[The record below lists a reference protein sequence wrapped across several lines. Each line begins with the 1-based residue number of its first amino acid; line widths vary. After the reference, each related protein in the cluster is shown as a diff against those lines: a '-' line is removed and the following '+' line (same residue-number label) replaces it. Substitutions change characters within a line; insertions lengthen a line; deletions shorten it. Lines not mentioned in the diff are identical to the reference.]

1 MKKFFCLYLFCLLL
15 TSPVAR
21 CEAKSSTKVTAPT
34 TNAFTPPPELMNEI
48 PEYVDGAGRPVHP
61 YDPSGADGSQPAF
74 EELVRLPSLT
84 PDQVKLVRRIQADSQ
99 LQAKALAKDI
109 KTLQNE
115 LAARQKNTGVGRAE
129 AKGSSLTSVQ
139 YQAPGDMQ
147 SMGDQ
152 QAMQS
157 MDAEMQLPA
166 SDDLL
171 KSKIQN
177 STDQINAANAKSWQ
191 AVLSLLSDQQKM
203 ELEEMRSGKLII
215 SDSQKSPPLSSED
228 PAAAKRSTLI
238 NAGNKPFYAK

>member
-139 YQAPGDMQ
+139 YQAHGD
-147 SMGDQ
+147 
-152 QAMQS
+152 
-157 MDAEMQLPA
+157 MQLPA

>member
-1 MKKFFCLYLFCLLL
+1 MKKLLSLYLICLLSTNPFL
-15 TSPVAR
+15 PCA
-21 CEAKSSTKVTAPT
+21 AKSSTKVKTPAI
-34 TNAFTPPPELMNEI
+34 NVFSPPPELMNEI
-48 PEYVDGAGRPVHP
+48 PGYVDGQGRPIKP

-74 EELVRLPSLT
+74 EEVIRLPSLT
-84 PDQVKLVRRIQADSQ
+84 QDQVKLVRRIQADSQ
-99 LQAKALAKDI
+99 LQAKALEKDV

-115 LAARQKNTGVGRAE
+115 LAARQKSAGARRAD
-129 AKGSSLTSVQ
+129 AKSSSVMSLQ

-157 MDAEMQLPA
+157 MDAEMQLPT

-191 AVLSLLSDQQKM
+191 AVLSVLSDEQKL

-215 SDSQKSPPLSSED
+215 SDSQKSAPLSSED
-228 PAAAKRSTLI
+228 PAAAGQSKLN
-238 NAGNKPFYAK
+238 NAGKKLF